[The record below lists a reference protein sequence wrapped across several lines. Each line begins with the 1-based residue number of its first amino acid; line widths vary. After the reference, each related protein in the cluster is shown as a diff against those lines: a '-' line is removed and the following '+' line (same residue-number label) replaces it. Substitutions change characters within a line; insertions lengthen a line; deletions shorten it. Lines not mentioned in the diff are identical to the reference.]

1 MPPLNEW
8 IRGERTLGRG
18 DDRVESRRVFRAARI
33 APFATHELRDFFL
46 GIYRVLTP
54 ADGPRA
60 RRLSIWLPLHS
71 DV

>member
-1 MPPLNEW
+1 MWRIIERDV
-8 IRGERTLGRG
+8 IREGGDEGEGWRSARI
-18 DDRVESRRVFRAARI
+18 FRAATNSVLCNI
-33 APFATHELRDFFL
+33 YTWDILR

-54 ADGPRA
+54 ADSPRA